1 MKKKERSETNKIYL
15 SVPGR
20 LAKGRPMRTYKKRD
34 MTKYTIV
41 RQVLVEEIYEVV
53 AESSLEALT
62 LAKAGE
68 GLNESFI
75 VDPGSFRIEGLSPG
89 FYRVKKV

>member
-1 MKKKERSETNKIYL
+1 
-15 SVPGR
+15 
-20 LAKGRPMRTYKKRD
+20 
-34 MTKYTIV
+34 MTKFTIV

-68 GLNESFI
+68 GLNESF
-75 VDPGSFRIEGLSPG
+75 VVNPGAFRIEGLSPG
-89 FYRVKKV
+89 YYK

>member
-1 MKKKERSETNKIYL
+1 
-15 SVPGR
+15 
-20 LAKGRPMRTYKKRD
+20 MRTCKTRD

-89 FYRVKKV
+89 FYRVKKD